1 VLVAFWNKEHKMK
14 NKKQFVRVED
24 VRELVERIR
33 AIRKI
38 DIKDAVFIYRG
49 KITRISKKIAD
60 DWGFCGLG
68 LDYFVMNHR
77 WRDRKKCNPNSG
89 KPGAPDL
96 QK

>member
-1 VLVAFWNKEHKMK
+1 MK

-38 DIKDAVFIYRG
+38 DIKYAVFLYRG
-49 KITRISKKIAD
+49 KITRISKKTAD
-60 DWGFCGLG
+60 DWAFCGLG

-77 WRDRKKCNPNSG
+77 WRERKKRKPNA
-89 KPGAPDL
+89 KDQTAGAYPDR
-96 QK
+96 QA